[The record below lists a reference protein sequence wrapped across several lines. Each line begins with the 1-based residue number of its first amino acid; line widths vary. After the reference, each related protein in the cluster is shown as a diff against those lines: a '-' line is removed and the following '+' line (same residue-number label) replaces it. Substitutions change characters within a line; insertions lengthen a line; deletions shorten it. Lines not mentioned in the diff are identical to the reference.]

1 MLKDIL
7 KAAKQKGITYRE
19 GFFEYLHIKVPYNE
33 FVEFINKK
41 RFILGII
48 EAIEQSKKELF
59 SNNKI
64 YSDRKYS

>member
-1 MLKDIL
+1 MWKDIL
-7 KAAKQKGITYRE
+7 KTAKQKGITFRE
-19 GFFEYLHIKVPYNE
+19 GFFEYLQIKVPYNE

-64 YSDRKYS
+64 YSDRK